1 MTPEAAKTKAKE
13 IVDEC
18 FHDWEDRG
26 GGMHEDCDKDKL
38 LQEIATA
45 LTTPEVSEKEIQA
58 MANKAERQ
66 FYLFYDST
74 EGRDSQYK
82 SGWEAGY
89 RACLRMM
96 RGRG

>member
-1 MTPEAAKTKAKE
+1 MNAEAAKTKAKE
-13 IVDEC
+13 IWD
-18 FHDWEDRG
+18 HWEANEID
-26 GGMHEDCDKDKL
+26 DKETMLND
-38 LQEIATA
+38 IATA